1 MNFIQNNLLNQIKMS
16 KKFVWNLKVL
26 TASLSIIKMSIL
38 LVLPFSSPEKNP
50 LSQEKYTELA
60 DILLSGWVDQLWTVG
75 S

>member
-26 TASLSIIKMSIL
+26 TAGLSIIKMSIL
-38 LVLPFSSPEKNP
+38 LVLPFSSPEK
-50 LSQEKYTELA
+50 
-60 DILLSGWVDQLWTVG
+60 ILRAKKSLQSWQIFYRVAVDQLWTGG